1 MSAAEHVESL
11 KAKHQDLEHMIVEEE
26 GRPHP
31 DQALITQLKRQKL
44 RIKDEIAH
52 LAHA

>member
-11 KAKHQDLEHMIVEEE
+11 KAKHQDLEHLILEEE
-26 GRPHP
+26 GWPHP
-31 DQALITQLKRQKL
+31 DQGLITQLKRQKL